1 MNYIAGFTVT
11 IFNLLCLLVVG
22 RFSYSF
28 SHYLLP
34 SLLFGNVFADS
45 ANNADCILKS
55 RANHPFP
62 IPCPEVIASMVL
74 PHSLIYREEEEYSD
88 LPACRISE
96 TVSSL
101 VLKLGLHIVVG
112 SSRLDNHSQ

>member
-1 MNYIAGFTVT
+1 MVREIW
-11 IFNLLCLLVVG
+11 L
-22 RFSYSF
+22 SKK
-28 SHYLLP
+28 
-34 SLLFGNVFADS
+34 
-45 ANNADCILKS
+45 NNNK
-55 RANHPFP
+55 NNNNNNNNNN
-62 IPCPEVIASMVL
+62 
-74 PHSLIYREEEEYSD
+74 REEEEYSD

>member
-1 MNYIAGFTVT
+1 MHM
-11 IFNLLCLLVVG
+11 L
-22 RFSYSF
+22 
-28 SHYLLP
+28 
-34 SLLFGNVFADS
+34 
-45 ANNADCILKS
+45 S
-55 RANHPFP
+55 RNK
-62 IPCPEVIASMVL
+62 IKNPEEQKLGEGGDDKQVIKLMW
-74 PHSLIYREEEEYSD
+74 PNREEEESSD

>member
-1 MNYIAGFTVT
+1 MVREIWLSKKNKKK
-11 IFNLLCLLVVG
+11 
-22 RFSYSF
+22 
-28 SHYLLP
+28 
-34 SLLFGNVFADS
+34 
-45 ANNADCILKS
+45 NN
-55 RANHPFP
+55 N
-62 IPCPEVIASMVL
+62 
-74 PHSLIYREEEEYSD
+74 REEEEYSD

>member
-1 MNYIAGFTVT
+1 MLAMPKSNLFIKNFYYYYIFIIRIYLSKQMVT
-11 IFNLLCLLVVG
+11 
-22 RFSYSF
+22 
-28 SHYLLP
+28 
-34 SLLFGNVFADS
+34 S
-45 ANNADCILKS
+45 ALSD
-55 RANHPFP
+55 
-62 IPCPEVIASMVL
+62 
-74 PHSLIYREEEEYSD
+74 REEEEYSD

>member
-1 MNYIAGFTVT
+1 MVREIW
-11 IFNLLCLLVVG
+11 L
-22 RFSYSF
+22 SKK
-28 SHYLLP
+28 
-34 SLLFGNVFADS
+34 
-45 ANNADCILKS
+45 NNNKKKK
-55 RANHPFP
+55 NNNNN
-62 IPCPEVIASMVL
+62 
-74 PHSLIYREEEEYSD
+74 REEEEYSD

>member
-1 MNYIAGFTVT
+1 MVREIW
-11 IFNLLCLLVVG
+11 L
-22 RFSYSF
+22 SKK
-28 SHYLLP
+28 
-34 SLLFGNVFADS
+34 
-45 ANNADCILKS
+45 NNNK
-55 RANHPFP
+55 NNNNNNNNNNN
-62 IPCPEVIASMVL
+62 
-74 PHSLIYREEEEYSD
+74 REEEEYSD

>member
-1 MNYIAGFTVT
+1 MEWI
-11 IFNLLCLLVVG
+11 
-22 RFSYSF
+22 
-28 SHYLLP
+28 
-34 SLLFGNVFADS
+34 
-45 ANNADCILKS
+45 
-55 RANHPFP
+55 
-62 IPCPEVIASMVL
+62 CPEIMAVAVVVREIWLSKNNNNN
-74 PHSLIYREEEEYSD
+74 REEEEYSD

>member
-1 MNYIAGFTVT
+1 MVREIW
-11 IFNLLCLLVVG
+11 L
-22 RFSYSF
+22 SKK
-28 SHYLLP
+28 
-34 SLLFGNVFADS
+34 
-45 ANNADCILKS
+45 NNKKKK
-55 RANHPFP
+55 NN
-62 IPCPEVIASMVL
+62 
-74 PHSLIYREEEEYSD
+74 REEEEYSD

>member
-1 MNYIAGFTVT
+1 MVREIW
-11 IFNLLCLLVVG
+11 L
-22 RFSYSF
+22 SKK
-28 SHYLLP
+28 
-34 SLLFGNVFADS
+34 
-45 ANNADCILKS
+45 NNNKKK
-55 RANHPFP
+55 NNNNN
-62 IPCPEVIASMVL
+62 
-74 PHSLIYREEEEYSD
+74 REEEESSD

>member
-1 MNYIAGFTVT
+1 MVREIW
-11 IFNLLCLLVVG
+11 L
-22 RFSYSF
+22 SKK
-28 SHYLLP
+28 
-34 SLLFGNVFADS
+34 
-45 ANNADCILKS
+45 NNNKKK
-55 RANHPFP
+55 NNNNNK
-62 IPCPEVIASMVL
+62 
-74 PHSLIYREEEEYSD
+74 EEEYSD

>member
-1 MNYIAGFTVT
+1 MLHSVFFFIDSFEDQRVEKIVVRRIWSGF
-11 IFNLLCLLVVG
+11 IREIWL
-22 RFSYSF
+22 SKKK
-28 SHYLLP
+28 
-34 SLLFGNVFADS
+34 
-45 ANNADCILKS
+45 NNS
-55 RANHPFP
+55 NNNN
-62 IPCPEVIASMVL
+62 
-74 PHSLIYREEEEYSD
+74 REEEESSD